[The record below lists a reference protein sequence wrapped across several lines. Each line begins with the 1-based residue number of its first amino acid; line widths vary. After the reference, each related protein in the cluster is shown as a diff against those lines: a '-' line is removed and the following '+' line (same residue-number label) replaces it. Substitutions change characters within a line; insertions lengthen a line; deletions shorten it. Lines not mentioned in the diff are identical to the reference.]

1 MARAMAEAAPTVAA
15 VRCKSFGR
23 AKIVEALELFGVS
36 AHPRTGAR
44 ALKAKL
50 VELIES
56 GAALAPGG
64 EDRMGVDSAAGPVPA
79 PGPRDEAAE
88 RDNPAVRDRRAQR
101 LLP

>member
-1 MARAMAEAAPTVAA
+1 MALAMAEAAPTVAA

-50 VELIES
+50 VEL
-56 GAALAPGG
+56 
-64 EDRMGVDSAAGPVPA
+64 
-79 PGPRDEAAE
+79 GPRQRHNLRTGTAAHE
-88 RDNPAVRDRRAQR
+88 LAA
-101 LLP
+101 

>member
-56 GAALAPGG
+56 GAALAP
-64 EDRMGVDSAAGPVPA
+64 VSADPLGQRSLHKRPQSQA
-79 PGPRDEAAE
+79 PQPE
-88 RDNPAVRDRRAQR
+88 
-101 LLP
+101 